1 VNIKR
6 NFMALCLTVLACGA
20 AADNHSGDSHA
31 GHQHGDTHGA
41 SAMMD
46 HGSHDEMRDHMHQHD
61 EGEHDVAT
69 GEHEAHVTGAI
80 TLTRTP
86 EIDAALA
93 KGGEPIVADV
103 LGVVCDFCATA
114 MNKIF
119 GKRAEVAAIYV
130 DLDTK
135 ALSIV
140 THEQGSL
147 SDEDIGSLA
156 EQAGYRVA
164 AVRRGAAALG
174 S

>member
-1 VNIKR
+1 MNKTISL
-6 NFMALCLTVLACGA
+6 FIA
-20 AADNHSGDSHA
+20 AALSISSFADDDKHETKHHGGGQMNHAKMNHDHSAERDHGANHEHESHDHNA
-31 GHQHGDTHGA
+31 MAHDHGDMAMKAATITHT
-41 SAMMD
+41 
-46 HGSHDEMRDHMHQHD
+46 DE
-61 EGEHDVAT
+61 
-69 GEHEAHVTGAI
+69 I
-80 TLTRTP
+80 S
-86 EIDAALA
+86 AALA
-93 KGGEPIVADV
+93 NGGAPVVVDV